1 MTTDSI
7 DPQRHKQ
14 LFLDDYAIETM
25 EGLDRTL
32 HPVDRQGPVIEP
44 DESVGQLAV
53 QAGNPPIWNPDRGL
67 WEWWFGARYSAPA
80 HGPSRATTVSLS
92 HYATSSDGV
101 HWERPILGLYEHN
114 GSKNN
119 NIADDPDTIRLH
131 HIVRDDRDPDPGRR
145 YKGMFGSA
153 TREFGVS
160 PDGFDW
166 SMLDVQGLPS
176 EDTSHLLYDEY
187 TEQFLAYH
195 KHSTE
200 WGRSVWL
207 STCKEFGDWSEA
219 VLVFHSDEVDRE
231 NAKKRIQAVI
241 DDPDYLTPPIVDEQD
256 YIAQI
261 YQMAVMPYEGLY
273 VGFPVLYNPS
283 GLIPPP
289 RGNATGISQVELT
302 VSRDLYNWDRV
313 ADREVFIPLDKWDGV
328 NYGTCQVL
336 ACGRP
341 VVRDDGKIWVYYT
354 ACRVRG
360 HKELYWYS
368 PASSHIDRSYFND
381 SDESGVALN
390 LGKVRPQG
398 FVSLDAAG
406 QGTLVTKPFATGG
419 HGMRVN
425 ADVRGELRA
434 ELLDAGTMEPI
445 AGFSSAECNV
455 VSGDQLSAQ
464 VSWGSRTTPA
474 DGATVRAR
482 FMLRDADLYAF
493 WLE

>member
-1 MTTDSI
+1 MPNKPI
-7 DPQRHKQ
+7 DAAKYKQ
-14 LFLDDYAIETM
+14 LFLDDYAIESM
-25 EGLDRTL
+25 EGLARTL
-32 HPVDRQGPVIEP
+32 HPVDKQGPVIEP

-53 QAGNPPIWNPDRGL
+53 QSNSPPIWNPDKGL
-67 WEWWFGARYSAPA
+67 YEWWFGARYSAPA
-80 HGPSRATTVSLS
+80 HGRSGVTTTSLS
-92 HYATSSDGV
+92 HFATSTDGLK
-101 HWERPILGLYEHN
+101 WDRPSLGLYEWN
-114 GSKNN
+114 GSKDN
-119 NIADDPDTIRLH
+119 NIAGDPDKIRLH
-131 HIVRDDRDPDPGRR
+131 HIVRDDRDPDPARR
-145 YKGMFGSA
+145 YKGMFGSS

-166 SMLDVQGLPS
+166 TMLDVPGLPS

-200 WGRSVWL
+200 WGRSIWL
-207 STCKEFGDWSEA
+207 STCKEFGDWPEA
-219 VLVFHSDEVDRE
+219 VLVFHSDELDKE
-231 NAKKRIQAVI
+231 NAAQRIQAVI

-302 VSRDLYNWDRV
+302 VSRDLYHWDRV
-313 ADREVFIPLDKWDGV
+313 ADRALFIPLDKWDGV

-336 ACGRP
+336 ASGRP
-341 VVRDDGKIWVYYT
+341 VVRDDGEILVYYS
-354 ACRVRG
+354 ACRTRG
-360 HKELYWYS
+360 HKELYWNS

-381 SDESGVALN
+381 SDESGIALS

-398 FVSLDAAG
+398 FVSLAAAG

-419 HGMRVN
+419 RGLRVN

-434 ELLDAGTMEPI
+434 ELLDAGTLEPI
-445 AGFSSAECNV
+445 AGFSQADCDA
-455 VSGDQLSAQ
+455 VSGDRVSAA

-474 DGATVRAR
+474 DGAIVRAR
-482 FMLRDADLYAF
+482 FTLRDAGLYAF